1 MDENSKASKPY
12 LKPLLAWFALLPLL
26 ILVFYPAMS
35 GSFLLDDSSGIQ
47 NNSEIR
53 HVTVTNLTKLFRG
66 HSNVRAVDHHP
77 VSALSFMIDYQLAGL
92 DPGFYHVN
100 NLIHHWVAAGAMMWL
115 FLTIWGIWQVQRGRD
130 PAEENGFWM
139 AAGLMFVWAVHP
151 FATMPVGYIMCRQE
165 TLLVLFYV
173 LSMICLLRGWERAS
187 FFLAIPSFLCK
198 EVAVTL
204 PGALFLVD
212 WAQGGVG
219 IIETFR
225 KRWQYYAVL
234 TSTWLLLCFYH
245 LRGGR
250 RNEIFAEG
258 MPLAGTSEYFK
269 VQCGVILTY
278 FSKLFWPVKLM
289 FYPYMRPVE
298 TWSEWVPGLV
308 FLLVYIAVAVY
319 CLRWSRWL
327 AVILIFPLLVLSPT
341 SSVLPIPFEPSMEY
355 RMYLPSVAIIG
366 LLMFGLW
373 RWVPKFWMRM
383 GVVAALV
390 MPLAVVSHLRARD
403 YETPMKL
410 YEKDYSVNPKS
421 LNTLEG
427 LTGIYL
433 AAKRY
438 DLATDRAWK
447 MIDWASADN
456 NKDFV
461 GRGFNFLGD
470 IESQKKNMEAAKDF
484 YRRAIAATGNWAAKL
499 NLAIALIDL
508 KEYAEAE
515 KLLRE
520 YLIFTPDSPDAIL
533 MLYEIK
539 IGEMKLD
546 EAEKIFDQFTK
557 TYPERTD
564 LESQR
569 TRLSILKRRQAEEKG
584 SKP

>member
-1 MDENSKASKPY
+1 MDEISTPSRPF
-12 LKPLLAWFALLPLL
+12 LKPVLAWLALLPLL
-26 ILVFYPAMS
+26 IVVFYPAMS

-47 NNSEIR
+47 NNSDIR
-53 HVTVTNLTKLFRG
+53 HVTVDNLMRLFRG
-66 HSNVRAVDHHP
+66 HGNVRAVDHHP

-100 NLIHHWVAAGAMMWL
+100 NLIHHWIAAGAMMWL
-115 FLTIWGIWQVQRGRD
+115 FLTIWGIWQKQRGRD
-130 PAEENGFWM
+130 PLEESGFWM

-173 LSMICLLRGWERAS
+173 LSMTCLLRDWERAS
-187 FFLAIPSFLCK
+187 YFLAVPSFLCK

-219 IIETFR
+219 VVETFR
-225 KRWQYYAVL
+225 KRWQYYGVL
-234 TSTWLLLCFYH
+234 TSTWLLICLYH

-258 MPLAGTSEYFK
+258 MPLAATSDYFK

-289 FYPYMRPVE
+289 FYPYIRPVE
-298 TWSEWVPGLV
+298 NWSEWVPGLI

-319 CLRWSRWL
+319 SLRWSRWL
-327 AVILIFPLLVLSPT
+327 AVVLIFPLLVLSPT

-366 LLMFGLW
+366 LLMIGLW
-373 RWVPKFWMRM
+373 RWVPKFWMRA
-383 GVVAALV
+383 GIVAALV
-390 MPLAVVSHLRARD
+390 IPLAVVSHLRSRD

-410 YEKDYSVNPKS
+410 YEHDYAVNPKS

-427 LTGIYL
+427 LAGIYL
-433 AAKRY
+433 EAKRY
-438 DLATDRAWK
+438 DIAAERAWK
-447 MIDWASADN
+447 MIDWAMADN

-470 IESQKKNMEAAKDF
+470 IESQKKNPEAAKDF
-484 YRRAIAATGNWAAKL
+484 YRRGIAINGNWGSKL
-499 NLAIALIDL
+499 NLAVAHLDL
-508 KEYAEAE
+508 KEYPEAE
-515 KLLRE
+515 KLLIE
-520 YLIFTPDSPDAIL
+520 YLRYAPDSQNALL
-533 MLYEIK
+533 MLYETK
-539 IGEMKLD
+539 LGEMKLE
-546 EAEKIFDQFTK
+546 EAEKILNEFTK
-557 TYPERTD
+557 TYPDRTD
-564 LESQR
+564 LDSQH
-569 TRLSILKRRQAEEKG
+569 TRLMILKRRRAEEQN